1 MTAES
6 VTAMSNATAESLA
19 LGNVRTSCADCGL
32 VGLCLPAAIGIDELS
47 RLETLIADKR
57 RIESGRTLFLQGSP
71 ATALH
76 VVRAGSFKSSV
87 TEDDGSLR
95 VIGFHYPGDILGL
108 DALGG
113 GRHRTSA
120 HAMERANV
128 CEVPY
133 ERLLQVAAQIP
144 GLQRQLLKIVAREID
159 HDHEHVLELGS
170 GQAVQRLAMF
180 VLSLSD
186 RYRRLSRDPM
196 RLRLPMSR
204 GDLANYL
211 GLALETVSRLFSR
224 LAVAGVVEVQS
235 RQVRVLDFEALE
247 RLCREPQAEDTARE
261 KRG

>member
-1 MTAES
+1 MPMPNAELPS
-6 VTAMSNATAESLA
+6 I
-19 LGNVRTSCADCGL
+19 GPVRTSCTDCGL
-32 VGLCLPAAIGIDELS
+32 VGLCLPAAVGVDELT
-47 RLETLIADKR
+47 RLDTLIADKR
-57 RIESGRTLFLQGSP
+57 RIEPGRTLYRQGSN

-76 VVRAGSFKSSV
+76 VVRAGSFKSTV
-87 TEDDGSLR
+87 TDDDGSVR

-108 DALGG
+108 DSLGG
-113 GRHRTSA
+113 GRHRSTA
-120 HAMERANV
+120 HAMERSNV

-133 ERLLQVAAQIP
+133 DRLLQVAAQIP

-159 HDHEHVLELGS
+159 HDLEHVMELGS

-224 LAVAGVVEVQS
+224 LAVAGVVEVQARS
-235 RQVRVLDFEALE
+235 VRVLDFDALE
-247 RLCREPQAEDTARE
+247 RLCREPTDETPAARA
-261 KRG
+261 